1 MANTEIEKRE
11 IPTKEILGNLWR
23 YIKPYKGQFFL
34 AMFATVW
41 MNIAGVLEP
50 IVLGL
55 AITELTSNVVD
66 LMNQVPGAGINYDY
80 VGYIALLYFIRGC
93 FFWSGQ
99 YLGQYWLTNVVQ
111 NAIYDLRNDVAQK
124 ANNMPVSY
132 FDSHPTGDV
141 LSRMTNDI
149 DSITNALQQSFIQ
162 FVNAIL
168 GISFAVI
175 SMFIIQWHLALIIVT
190 TIPLS
195 FLFAKLI
202 INQSQSAFQ
211 NQANALGNLFGY
223 TQEQLSGFTEIKV
236 YSRQEES
243 VAEFERRNQQLRDY
257 GFRASFLS
265 SLMMPLLNTVSNLGY
280 VATAIA
286 GGLYTLAGKLTVGN
300 LQALVQY
307 VMQITQPIQMLTQLS
322 GVLQSALAAAH
333 RVFDFLDEE
342 NEIQEEV
349 TGHLPAKVTGAVEFD
364 HVRFGYNPEKPLMQ
378 DISFK
383 VEPGQTV
390 AIVGPTGA
398 GKTTLINLLMRFYDV
413 DAGAIKIDGVPTKSM
428 TRGELRKHFGM
439 VLQDAWL
446 YTDTVLENIRFGKLD
461 ANDYEVQEAAE
472 VANVDHFINTLP
484 GGYEMEINEEA
495 NNISLGQ
502 KQLMTIA
509 RAVIADPDILI
520 LDEATSS
527 VDTRLEKLIQ
537 EAMNKIMEGRT
548 SFVIA
553 HRLSTIRD
561 ADLILVMQQGNITE
575 HGTHDELM
583 AADGFYADLYNS
595 QFSEETPMDVSMGY
609 S

>member
-1 MANTEIEKRE
+1 
-11 IPTKEILGNLWR
+11 
-23 YIKPYKGQFFL
+23 
-34 AMFATVW
+34 
-41 MNIAGVLEP
+41 
-50 IVLGL
+50 
-55 AITELTSNVVD
+55 
-66 LMNQVPGAGINYDY
+66 
-80 VGYIALLYFIRGC
+80 
-93 FFWSGQ
+93 
-99 YLGQYWLTNVVQ
+99 
-111 NAIYDLRNDVAQK
+111 
-124 ANNMPVSY
+124 
-132 FDSHPTGDV
+132 
-141 LSRMTNDI
+141 
-149 DSITNALQQSFIQ
+149 
-162 FVNAIL
+162 
-168 GISFAVI
+168 
-175 SMFIIQWHLALIIVT
+175 
-190 TIPLS
+190 
-195 FLFAKLI
+195 
-202 INQSQSAFQ
+202 
-211 NQANALGNLFGY
+211 
-223 TQEQLSGFTEIKV
+223 
-236 YSRQEES
+236 
-243 VAEFERRNQQLRDY
+243 
-257 GFRASFLS
+257 
-265 SLMMPLLNTVSNLGY
+265 
-280 VATAIA
+280 
-286 GGLYTLAGKLTVGN
+286 
-300 LQALVQY
+300 
-307 VMQITQPIQMLTQLS
+307 ML
-322 GVLQSALAAAH
+322 
-333 RVFDFLDEE
+333 
-342 NEIQEEV
+342 
-349 TGHLPAKVTGAVEFD
+349 
-364 HVRFGYNPEKPLMQ
+364 
-378 DISFK
+378 
-383 VEPGQTV
+383 
-390 AIVGPTGA
+390 
-398 GKTTLINLLMRFYDV
+398 RFYDV

>member
-1 MANTEIEKRE
+1 MEKRN
-11 IPTKEILGNLWR
+11 IPIKEIISNLWH
-23 YIKPYKGQFFL
+23 YISPYKGQFFL
-34 AMFATVW
+34 AMFATIL
-41 MNIAGVLEP
+41 MNIASALEP
-50 IVLGL
+50 FVLGL

-66 LMNQVPGAGINYDY
+66 IMNNVPGAQINYE
-80 VGYIALLYFIRGC
+80 YIGFVALLYFLRGC
-93 FFWSGQ
+93 VFWSGE
-99 YLGQYWLTNVVQ
+99 YLGQFWLTNVVQ
-111 NAIYDLRNDVAQK
+111 RAIYDLRNDVAKK
-124 ANNMPVSY
+124 ANTMPVSY
-132 FDSHPTGDV
+132 FDSHPTGDI

-149 DSITNALQQSFIQ
+149 DAITNALQQSFIQ
-162 FVNAIL
+162 FLTAIL
-168 GISFAVI
+168 GISLAVV
-175 SMFIIQWHLALIIVT
+175 SMLLIQWKLALIILV

-195 FLFAKLI
+195 LLIARFI
-202 INQSQSAFQ
+202 INKSQSAFQ
-211 NQANALGNLFGY
+211 NQANALGNLFGF

-236 YSRQEES
+236 YGRQEDS
-243 VAEFERRNQQLRDY
+243 VKEFKRRNQELRNY

-265 SLMMPLLNTVSNLGY
+265 SLMMPILNTISNMGY
-280 VATAIA
+280 VVTALF
-286 GGLYTLAGKLTVGN
+286 GGIFAITGRLTVGN

-307 VMQITQPIQMLTQLS
+307 VMQINQPIQMLTQLS
-322 GVLQSALAAAH
+322 GVLQSALAAAQ
-333 RVFDFLDEE
+333 RVFNFLEE
-342 NEIQEEV
+342 DDEIQEEV
-349 TGHLPAKVTGAVEFD
+349 TGHLPAKVKGAVEFD
-364 HVRFGYNPEKPLMQ
+364 HVRFGYDPENPLMK

-413 DAGAIKIDGVPTKSM
+413 DSGAILIDGVPTKSM
-428 TRGELRKHFGM
+428 TRDELRRHFGM

-446 YTDTVLENIRFGKLD
+446 YTDTVLENIRFGKLK

-561 ADLILVMQQGNITE
+561 ADLILVMQQGNIIE
-575 HGTHDELM
+575 HGNHDELM
-583 AADGFYADLYNS
+583 AKEGFYADLYNS
-595 QFSEETPMDVSMGY
+595 QFAEESPVEVSMGY
-609 S
+609 

>member
-1 MANTEIEKRE
+1 MTNTQTEKRE
-11 IPTKEILGNLWR
+11 IPTKEILNKLWH

-34 AMFATVW
+34 AMLATIW

-66 LMNQVPGAGINYDY
+66 MMHQVPGAGINFQY
-80 VGYIALLYFIRGC
+80 VAYVALLYFIRGV

-111 NAIYDLRNDVAQK
+111 GAIYDLRNDVAKK
-124 ANNMPVSY
+124 ANEMPVSY
-132 FDSHPTGDV
+132 FDSHPTGDI

-168 GISFAVI
+168 GISFAVV
-175 SMFIIQWHLALIIVT
+175 SMFIIQWHLALIILT

-195 FLFAKLI
+195 YLFAKLI
-202 INQSQSAFQ
+202 INRSQSAFQ

-236 YSRQEES
+236 YSRQAES
-243 VAEFERRNQQLRDY
+243 VEEFERRNQQLRDY

-265 SLMMPLLNTVSNLGY
+265 SLMTPLLNTVSNLGY
-280 VATAIA
+280 VATALA

-300 LQALVQY
+300 LQALIQY
-307 VMQITQPIQMLTQLS
+307 VMQINQPIQMLTQLS
-322 GVLQSALAAAH
+322 GVLQSALAASQ
-333 RVFDFLDEE
+333 RVFDFLAEE

-349 TGHLPAKVTGAVEFD
+349 TGRLPGKVTGEVEFE
-364 HVRFGYNPEKPLMQ
+364 HVRFGYDPEKPLMN

-383 VEPGQTV
+383 VKPGQTV

-428 TRGELRKHFGM
+428 TRSELRKHFGM

-446 YTDTVLENIRFGKLD
+446 YTDTVMENIRFGKLD
-461 ANDYEVQEAAE
+461 ANDYEVQEAAD

-561 ADLILVMQQGNITE
+561 ADLILVMQQGDITE

-583 AADGFYADLYNS
+583 AANGFYADLYNS
-595 QFSEETPMDVSMGY
+595 QFSEESPMDVSMGY
-609 S
+609 

>member
-1 MANTEIEKRE
+1 MTNTQTEKRE
-11 IPTKEILGNLWR
+11 IPTKEILNKLWH

-34 AMFATVW
+34 AMLATIW

-66 LMNQVPGAGINYDY
+66 MMNQVPGGGINFQY
-80 VGYIALLYFIRGC
+80 VAYIALLYFIRGV

-111 NAIYDLRNDVAQK
+111 GAIYDLRNDVAKK
-124 ANNMPVSY
+124 ANEMPVSY
-132 FDSHPTGDV
+132 FDSHPTGDI

-168 GISFAVI
+168 GISFAVV
-175 SMFIIQWHLALIIVT
+175 SMFIIQWHLALIILT

-195 FLFAKLI
+195 YLFAKLI
-202 INQSQSAFQ
+202 INRSQSAFQ

-236 YSRQEES
+236 YSRQAES
-243 VAEFERRNQQLRDY
+243 VEEFERRNQQLRDY

-265 SLMMPLLNTVSNLGY
+265 SLMTPLLNTVSNLGY
-280 VATAIA
+280 VATALA

-300 LQALVQY
+300 LQALIQY
-307 VMQITQPIQMLTQLS
+307 VMQINQPIQMLTQLS
-322 GVLQSALAAAH
+322 GVLQSALAASQ
-333 RVFDFLDEE
+333 RVFDFLAEE

-349 TGHLPAKVTGAVEFD
+349 TGRLPGKVTGEVEFE
-364 HVRFGYNPEKPLMQ
+364 HVRFGYDPEKPLMN

-383 VEPGQTV
+383 VKPGQTV

-428 TRGELRKHFGM
+428 TRSELRKHFGM

-446 YTDTVLENIRFGKLD
+446 YTDTVMENIRFGKLD
-461 ANDYEVQEAAE
+461 ANDYEVQEAAD

-561 ADLILVMQQGNITE
+561 ADLILVMQQGDITE

-583 AADGFYADLYNS
+583 AANGFYADLYNS
-595 QFSEETPMDVSMGY
+595 QFSEESPMDVSMGY
-609 S
+609 